1 MDIPSRGFF
10 GRKSKPEAEKKSE
23 EAASPETEETA
34 ATEETKEQAA
44 VEESKSAEAPQEGK
58 QAREGK
64 DSSTSSSGSDSS
76 DKEGEEEQALSAKDV
91 KRIKQLFNEQEA
103 EIKSLE
109 KQLKDLEEESKK
121 KIEELEALSK
131 RKDNEIKLA
140 RIEYTKQV
148 KENEATVVRYR
159 KMIEDEKEFAITKF
173 AKDLLEVRDA
183 VRMAIEHTDMEAV
196 AAEEDLQAVKDRF
209 TANMEGQAMNA
220 QVMDKV
226 LERFKVTQ
234 YDPKGQKF
242 DPQLHEA
249 VFTVAQS
256 ENENDTVEIVMQ
268 TGWKI
273 GDRILR
279 AAKVG
284 IVKKS

>member
-1 MDIPSRGFF
+1 MKEDVEG
-10 GRKSKPEAEKKSE
+10 KDAAEEK
-23 EAASPETEETA
+23 AA
-34 ATEETKEQAA
+34 
-44 VEESKSAEAPQEGK
+44 EES
-58 QAREGK
+58 K
-64 DSSTSSSGSDSS
+64 DSSTSSSGSASESEKDA
-76 DKEGEEEQALSAKDV
+76 EEQLSAKDI
-91 KRIKQLFNEQEA
+91 KRIKTLFNEQET

-109 KQLKDLEEESKK
+109 KQIS
-121 KIEELEALSK
+121 ELEALSK
-131 RKDNEIKLA
+131 RKDKEIQLA

-159 KMIEDEKEFAITKF
+159 KMINDEKDFAITKF

-183 VRMAIEHTDMEAV
+183 VHLAIEHTDVEATKAMEDIEAV
-196 AAEEDLQAVKDRF
+196 KAKFVG
-209 TANMEGQAMNA
+209 NMEGQHMTAE
-220 QVMDKV
+220 VMDKV
-226 LERFKVTQ
+226 LERFNVVS
-234 YDPKGQKF
+234 YNPKGQKF

-249 VFTVAQS
+249 VFTVPQS
-256 ENENDTVEIVMQ
+256 ENENDTVDVVMQ